1 MENSNMKNQRDAIL
15 GYAQE
20 LHTYYIQFI
29 ENNTVL
35 DNRYGLACQ
44 DISDDQAENIMTTL
58 ILKKSFWINGSNLQ
72 DIVKGLKPLIA
83 GFSHIS

>member
-1 MENSNMKNQRDAIL
+1 MKNQRDAIL

-35 DNRYGLACQ
+35 SNRYGLACQ
-44 DISDDQAENIMTTL
+44 DISDNQAENIMTTL
-58 ILKKSFWINGSNLQ
+58 ILKKSFWINGSSLQ
-72 DIVKGLKPLIA
+72 DIVKGLKPLTA